1 MNFFLMKRLI
11 AEIKSGK
18 PIMYHNI
25 EMTSE
30 EVEKRFLN
38 TFHKKEKSILS
49 DRVLKYCGYKIK
61 NGKLVQTKYEPDPN
75 KRSK

>member
-1 MNFFLMKRLI
+1 MNFFLMKRFI
-11 AEIKSGK
+11 DEIKSGK

-38 TFHKKEKSILS
+38 TFHKKI
-49 DRVLKYCGYKIK
+49 YIK
-61 NGKLVQTKYEPDPN
+61 
-75 KRSK
+75 

>member
-1 MNFFLMKRLI
+1 MNFFLMERVI
-11 AEIKSGK
+11 DAIKNGK
-18 PIMYHNI
+18 PVMYHNI

-61 NGKLVQTKYEPDPN
+61 NGKLVQTKYEPYPN